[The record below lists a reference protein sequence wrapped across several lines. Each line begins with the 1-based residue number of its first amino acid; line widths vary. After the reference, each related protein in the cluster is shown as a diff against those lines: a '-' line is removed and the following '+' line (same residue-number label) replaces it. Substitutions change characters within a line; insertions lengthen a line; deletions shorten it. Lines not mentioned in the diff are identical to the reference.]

1 MEPTNRVNDLIVIT
15 NRLAELLE
23 RENDALRNKQNKELT
38 EILDEKV
45 TLGRVYES
53 RIMGLA
59 EASAE
64 AIDGVDLEL
73 RDRLRGLGQKV
84 NDLIVDNAKLLK
96 VAIESN
102 RRVVN
107 LIAEAVKESIPSAGT
122 YSATGATGGLDHHA
136 APRNVAISV
145 DHTL

>member
-23 RENDALRNKQNKELT
+23 RENDALRNNQHKELS
-38 EILDEKV
+38 EIFDEKV

-53 RIMGLA
+53 RVMGLT

-64 AIDGVDLEL
+64 AIDSVDLEL
-73 RDRLRGLGQKV
+73 RDHLRGIGQKV
-84 NDLIVDNAKLLK
+84 NDLIEDNAKLLK

-102 RRVVN
+102 RRMVE
-107 LIAEAVKESIPSAGT
+107 LIAQAVKECVPSAGT
-122 YSATGATGGLDHHA
+122 YSATGAPGGPELHA
-136 APRNVAISV
+136 APKNVAISI